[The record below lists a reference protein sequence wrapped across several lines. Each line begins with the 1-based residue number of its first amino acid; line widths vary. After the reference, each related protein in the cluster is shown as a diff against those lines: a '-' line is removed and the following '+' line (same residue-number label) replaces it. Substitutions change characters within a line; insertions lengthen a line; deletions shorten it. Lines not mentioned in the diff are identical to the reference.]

1 MKEHIPKIRHSKETW
16 IRQFTEGG
24 WLNSRVDGA
33 VDACKRKRLTINRSM
48 NTGNESEGPR
58 KGIDFNCCCSISPV
72 YFEIDENPTIQ
83 VINCILAIPSSLTAT
98 LGNLLVLIS
107 IWRTP
112 SLHTPSNILL
122 VGLAFSD
129 LGVGIVV
136 QPIFLV
142 YNIAK
147 IKRLANLFC
156 SSAVSLSFAA
166 RCLCGVSLF
175 TLTAISLDRYMAI
188 VFHLRYQEIVTARRL
203 ITIFVGIWL
212 VSIVLGAIP
221 LWAGYRPS
229 YWLNVSIVAVC
240 SLITVFS
247 FCKIYRV
254 VRRHQVQIHAQMQVQ
269 VGQQD
274 NSLNM
279 PQFKKSFL
287 SMFLIYVV
295 FLLCYFPMF
304 LALVII
310 STTGITVTK
319 YSFYELGIEIVYI
332 NSSLNPFVYC
342 WRLEQVRVAVL
353 ETTRNISNRL
363 ATIIQ
368 GSSFCPPDE

>member
-1 MKEHIPKIRHSKETW
+1 MKP
-16 IRQFTEGG
+16 
-24 WLNSRVDGA
+24 
-33 VDACKRKRLTINRSM
+33 
-48 NTGNESEGPR
+48 GNESGGPR
-58 KGIDFNCCCSISPV
+58 TGIDFDCCCYISTDS
-72 YFEIDENPTIQ
+72 FRIDENPTIQ
-83 VINCILAIPSSLTAT
+83 VINCILTIPSSLTAT

-122 VGLAFSD
+122 VCLAFSD

-147 IKRLANLFC
+147 IKRFANLFC
-156 SSAVSLSFAA
+156 SSTVALNIAG
-166 RCLCGVSLF
+166 RCLCGVSLV
-175 TLTAISLDRYMAI
+175 TLTAISLDRYIAI
-188 VFHLRYQEIVTARRL
+188 FFHLRYQEIVTAKRI
-203 ITIFVGIWL
+203 ITISVGVWMVGI
-212 VSIVLGAIP
+212 VFAAIP
-221 LWAGYRPS
+221 LWAGYIS
-229 YWLNVSIVAVC
+229 VNFLLVSIVAVC

-247 FCKIYRV
+247 FCKIHRV
-254 VRRHQVQIHAQMQVQ
+254 VRRHQVQIHAQMQAVQ

-304 LALVII
+304 LALVIMY
-310 STTGITVTK
+310 TTGITVTK
-319 YSFYELGIEIVYI
+319 QSFYELGIEIVCI

-342 WRLEQVRVAVL
+342 WRLEQVRVAVIQ
-353 ETTRNISNRL
+353 TTRNIFNRL
-363 ATIIQ
+363 AAIIQ

>member
-1 MKEHIPKIRHSKETW
+1 MKP
-16 IRQFTEGG
+16 
-24 WLNSRVDGA
+24 
-33 VDACKRKRLTINRSM
+33 
-48 NTGNESEGPR
+48 GNESEGPR
-58 KGIDFNCCCSISPV
+58 TGIDFECCCNIPGDS
-72 YFEIDENPTIQ
+72 FKIDENPTIQ
-83 VINCILAIPSSLTAT
+83 VINCILTIPSSLTAT

-147 IKRLANLFC
+147 IKRFANLFC
-156 SSAVSLSFAA
+156 SSAVSLRFAGY
-166 RCLCGVSLF
+166 CLCGVSLL
-175 TLTAISLDRYMAI
+175 TLTAISLDRYIAI
-188 VFHLRYQEIVTARRL
+188 FFHLRYQEIVTAKRI
-203 ITIFVGIWL
+203 ITISVGIWL
-212 VSIVLGAIP
+212 VCIAFAPIP

-295 FLLCYFPMF
+295 FLLCYFPVF

-310 STTGITVTK
+310 YTTGITVK
-319 YSFYELGIEIVYI
+319 KQSFYELGIEIVCI
-332 NSSLNPFVYC
+332 NSSLNPFVYS

>member
-1 MKEHIPKIRHSKETW
+1 
-16 IRQFTEGG
+16 
-24 WLNSRVDGA
+24 
-33 VDACKRKRLTINRSM
+33 M
-48 NTGNESEGPR
+48 NTGNESEGPT
-58 KGIDFNCCCSISPV
+58 KGIDFNCCCSITPV
-72 YFEIDENPTIQ
+72 HFEIDENPTIQ
-83 VINCILAIPSSLTAT
+83 VINCILTIPSSLTAT

-156 SSAVSLSFAA
+156 SSTVALSFAG

-175 TLTAISLDRYMAI
+175 TLTAISLDRYIAI
-188 VFHLRYQEIVTARRL
+188 FFHLRYQEIVTAKRI
-203 ITIFVGIWL
+203 ITISVGIWL
-212 VSIVLGAIP
+212 FGIVFAAIS
-221 LWAGYRPS
+221 LWAGHS
-229 YWLNVSIVAVC
+229 IVNLLVVSIVAVC

-295 FLLCYFPMF
+295 FILCYLPVF
-304 LALVII
+304 LALVIM

-319 YSFYELGIEIVYI
+319 YSFYELGMEIVCI
-332 NSSLNPFVYC
+332 NSSLNPFVYF

-353 ETTRNISNRL
+353 ETTRNIFNRL